1 MVGIEVGAS
10 DLQIKGGKRIFGA
23 PEAIEATGKNKKK
36 AHEFQRIIE
45 QYKEGAEIQI
55 PPREARNSFFTEVCL
70 AG

>member
-1 MVGIEVGAS
+1 MGIEVGAS
-10 DLQIKGGKRIFGA
+10 LTSNQNAGKEFFSA

-45 QYKEGAEIQI
+45 QYKEGTEIQI
-55 PPREARNSFFTEVCL
+55 PPREARISFFTEVCL